1 MTTETYQQPEVA
13 TVQGAGPYTIP
24 HEYHAASEIS
34 VTVTVATVKTTLTQ
48 AAEYT
53 VAPAADATAGAVTLT
68 AATAAQ
74 YAGAELR
81 IIRRTVNEQGYAAQ
95 GGEREAGL
103 EVQLDRQTRGIQDAS
118 RRLNDLEADV
128 GGTLRVPNDE
138 NALGVLPAAAARAQT
153 FLGFDADGAPTLYS
167 VDLSVA
173 LEQLIADGGSM
184 AGQDADDVAITGGA
198 INGAAIDSTAIGGT
212 TPAAGA
218 FTTVAASGPITS
230 AGTAAALIVQDTDA
244 ADGDNKAQI
253 RVDAAVAYVQGTE
266 NGKLRFSGLGSTDLI
281 DFSAR
286 IGGAWKDM
294 LYDGYAS
301 AIDFGGAVTA
311 ASFEGDGSALTGIT
325 NGFLIVQ
332 ETQSSGT
339 NGGTFTAGAW
349 RTRALNTTQ
358 HNSISLASLNLAN
371 SQVTLPAGTYR
382 VKGGSGSFKVNFN
395 SARLYNITTSST
407 IALGTSCHAT
417 LGYSGYSEST
427 ISSVFTILGTAV
439 IELQH
444 KCSDSRSTD
453 GLGFAVTSGERE
465 LYSYLEIEKLS

>member
-1 MTTETYQQPEVA
+1 
-13 TVQGAGPYTIP
+13 
-24 HEYHAASEIS
+24 
-34 VTVTVATVKTTLTQ
+34 
-48 AAEYT
+48 
-53 VAPAADATAGAVTLT
+53 
-68 AATAAQ
+68 
-74 YAGAELR
+74 
-81 IIRRTVNEQGYAAQ
+81 
-95 GGEREAGL
+95 
-103 EVQLDRQTRGIQDAS
+103 
-118 RRLNDLEADV
+118 V

-311 ASFEGDGSALTGIT
+311 ASFEGDGSALTGLT

-339 NGGTFTAGAW
+339 DGGTFTAGAW
-349 RTRALNTTQ
+349 RTRAMNTTQ
-358 HNSISLASLNLAN
+358 HNSIPGASLAS
-371 SQVTLPAGTYR
+371 SRITLPAGTYR
-382 VKGGSGSFKVNFN
+382 VTGSCSGFAVN
-395 SARLYNITTSST
+395 AHMAAIYNITDSDFLLYASQEFVGSADGITTRSDFNAIFIIT
-407 IALGTSCHAT
+407 ARK
-417 LGYSGYSEST
+417 
-427 ISSVFTILGTAV
+427 ILEV
-439 IELQH
+439 QH
-444 KCSDSRSTD
+444 KCQTTRSAD
-453 GLGFAVTSGERE
+453 GFGRAASFSVFNIYASVSF
-465 LYSYLEIEKLS
+465 EKIA